1 LEGNEIESYE
11 SAGILTPEQ
20 LKEILPSKKR
30 LEKGPVAVIECI
42 QKIPCD
48 PCAHICRFEAIKKG
62 SIVDPPEVDYEKCTG
77 CGECVAAC
85 PGLAIFVV
93 NLKYRKDEALV
104 TIPYELLPAPK
115 RGEIYEALDRE
126 GKPVGKARIV
136 TARKEKDRGTIV
148 TVAVKKHLATSV
160 RNIGRKLK

>member
-1 LEGNEIESYE
+1 M
-11 SAGILTPEQ
+11 
-20 LKEILPSKKR
+20 
-30 LEKGPVAVIECI
+30 AVIECI

-48 PCAHICRFEAIKKG
+48 PCAHICRFEAIKKS
-62 SIVDPPEVDYEKCTG
+62 SIVDPPEVDYEQCTG

-93 NLKYRKDEALV
+93 NSKYRKDEALV
-104 TIPYELLPAPK
+104 TIPYELLPTPK

-136 TARKEKDRGTIV
+136 NARKEKDRTAIV
-148 TVAVKKHLATSV
+148 TVAVKEPLAMIV
-160 RNIGRKLK
+160 RNVGRKLK